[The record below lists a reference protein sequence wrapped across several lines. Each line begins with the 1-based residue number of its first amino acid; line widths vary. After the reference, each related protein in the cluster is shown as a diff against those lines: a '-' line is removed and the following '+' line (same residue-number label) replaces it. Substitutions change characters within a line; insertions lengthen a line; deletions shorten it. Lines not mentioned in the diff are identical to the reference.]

1 MNYQK
6 KQSVNLHNHWAF
18 MGLKEKHLMKLD
30 SNIRSSICWKKD
42 YHLQLADKR
51 IVLVNES
58 FKLKK
63 TKKPILVDYCLISNY
78 VSIPELLK
86 IYEPKLIILDGGF
99 PYYATQ
105 QIEQELE
112 EEGVRF
118 HNLKQDG
125 ALIVGLIN

>member
-1 MNYQK
+1 
-6 KQSVNLHNHWAF
+6 
-18 MGLKEKHLMKLD
+18 MKLD

-42 YHLQLADKR
+42 HHLQLADKR

-58 FKLKK
+58 FKLKE
-63 TKKPILVDYCLISNY
+63 TNKPISVDYCLISNY

-112 EEGVRF
+112 EEGVQC

-125 ALIVGLIN
+125 ALIVGLVN